1 MFLVHGFVL
10 IGLLVVGS
18 LRSWWSRLT
27 TKVIQLSLLVS
38 PLGFR
43 HFSLYFSLAR
53 GHIKKKNKTA
63 RDNDGSEACIR
74 VGWWCVHFRSNQGS
88 SLGYFVM
95 LFLSSRLQI
104 CAMYAYS
111 SITECFHNLK
121 WHNFSIGAL
130 FSHLHA
136 SMRMWHNALKSYFLS
151 VSFRSRNKF
160 CQYSRVGK
168 VPD

>member
-43 HFSLYFSLAR
+43 HLSVL
-53 GHIKKKNKTA
+53 NKTA

-111 SITECFHNLK
+111 SITE
-121 WHNFSIGAL
+121 
-130 FSHLHA
+130 SH
-136 SMRMWHNALKSYFLS
+136 MLS
-151 VSFRSRNKF
+151 
-160 CQYSRVGK
+160 
-168 VPD
+168 

>member
-43 HFSLYFSLAR
+43 HFFLYFSLAR

-63 RDNDGSEACIR
+63 RDNDGSEACKR

-111 SITECFHNLK
+111 SITE
-121 WHNFSIGAL
+121 
-130 FSHLHA
+130 SHML
-136 SMRMWHNALKSYFLS
+136 SYFEMAQFQYWCPFLS
-151 VSFRSRNKF
+151 PACINENVAQRFKKLFFIRFFSK
-160 CQYSRVGK
+160 
-168 VPD
+168 